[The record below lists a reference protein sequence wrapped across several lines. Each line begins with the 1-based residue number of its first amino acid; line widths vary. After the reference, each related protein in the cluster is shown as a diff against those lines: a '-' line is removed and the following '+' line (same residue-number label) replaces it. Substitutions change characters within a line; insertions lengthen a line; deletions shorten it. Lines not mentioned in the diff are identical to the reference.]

1 MVIKSITFANARE
14 GWQIW
19 EEKLNQL
26 DAPAGQILMGMEA
39 TSRYGENL
47 YQELEQRGY
56 VLRLLHPGQTH
67 HFHQQRGLRAKT
79 DRLDAMTIARAL
91 LSGEARM
98 GYVPS
103 EQVATYREL
112 VRLHTQLSDT
122 AASYQNEIQALIV
135 VLFPEFT
142 QVFAD
147 PCLPT
152 ALSVL
157 KAFPSAQALV
167 EAGVEPLVQLLRAQP
182 AAHYG
187 RPTAKK
193 LLALANQ
200 SVSSGRAR
208 AGRSTSLRILCDQL
222 EHTQANLARLNAEIE
237 QLLNTDPGVK
247 GLQQVPEFG
256 PKTLAVLRAEV
267 GDVQRFSRTDE
278 VIAYGGMD
286 IEIKESGLGSRQ
298 SQTFQTRQWPGSR
311 RVLYMTALRC
321 IHRQDSAFGVYYQRL
336 VQRGLKKGSALMAVM
351 RKLLAVA
358 AHLLM
363 HEGEEYDSNKVCG
376 SRESVCR
383 RLEARYSEVQGGYL
397 FLLPK
402 GFFALLAQDL
412 TNLMASL
419 PRLRHQYQSRGRAT
433 CPKLEK
439 S

>member
-1 MVIKSITFANARE
+1 MNKTPPASSEEGANIQYVCGIDIGSQSCAGCICRPDKSVVVKSITFANARE

-26 DAPAGQILMGMEA
+26 DAPPSQILIGMEA

-47 YQELEQRGY
+47 YHELEQRGY

-67 HFHQQRGLRAKT
+67 HFHQQQGLRAKT

-98 GYVPS
+98 GYVPD
-103 EQVATYREL
+103 ERVATYREL

-167 EAGVEPLVQLLRAQP
+167 EAGVEPLFQLVRAQP
-182 AAHYG
+182 VAHYG

-193 LLALANQ
+193 LVALANQ
-200 SVSSGRAR
+200 SVSSGRAI
-208 AGRSTSLRILCDQL
+208 AGRSVSLRILCDQL

-256 PKTLAVLRAEV
+256 PKTLAVLRAEL

-286 IEIKESGLGSRQ
+286 IEIKESGLWKGKAKLSKRGS
-298 SQTFQTRQWPGSR
+298 GLLR
-311 RVLYMTALRC
+311 RMLYMTALRS
-321 IHRQDSAFGVYYQRL
+321 IHREDSAFGVYYQRL
-336 VQRGLKKGSALMAVM
+336 VERGLKTGSALMAVM
-351 RKLLAVA
+351 RKMLAVA
-358 AHLLM
+358 AHLLR
-363 HEGEEYDSNKVCG
+363 HEGEEYDPSKVCG
-376 SRESVCR
+376 SR
-383 RLEARYSEVQGGYL
+383 AG
-397 FLLPK
+397 
-402 GFFALLAQDL
+402 
-412 TNLMASL
+412 
-419 PRLRHQYQSRGRAT
+419 
-433 CPKLEK
+433 
-439 S
+439 

>member
-1 MVIKSITFANARE
+1 MAGSEQGRKMKEKSRCAMNMPPLAPFSEGAVIKYVCGIDIGSQSCAGCICRPDKSVVIKSITFANARE

-26 DAPAGQILMGMEA
+26 DAPPGQILIGMEA

-47 YQELEQRGY
+47 YHELEQRGY

-98 GYVPS
+98 GYVPG

-122 AASYQNEIQALIV
+122 AAGYQNEIQALIV

-167 EAGVEPLVQLLRAQP
+167 EAGVEPLFQLLRAQP

-193 LLALANQ
+193 LVALANQ

-222 EHTQANLARLNAEIE
+222 EHTQANLARLTAEIE

-256 PKTLAVLRAEV
+256 LKTLAVLRAEL

-286 IEIKESGLGSRQ
+286 IQIKESGLWKGKAKLSKRGS
-298 SQTFQTRQWPGSR
+298 GLLR

-321 IHRQDSAFGVYYQRL
+321 IHREDSAFGVYYRRL
-336 VQRGLKKGSALMAVM
+336 VARGVKKGSALMAVM

-358 AHLLM
+358 THLLM
-363 HEGEEYDSNKVCG
+363 HEGEEYDPCKVCG
-376 SRESVCR
+376 SN
-383 RLEARYSEVQGGYL
+383 AG
-397 FLLPK
+397 
-402 GFFALLAQDL
+402 
-412 TNLMASL
+412 
-419 PRLRHQYQSRGRAT
+419 
-433 CPKLEK
+433 
-439 S
+439 

>member
-1 MVIKSITFANARE
+1 MMRGNEQEPSLKEKRRCAMKMPPPAPSSEGAVIKYVCGIDIGSQCCVGCICRPDKSVVIKSITFANARE

-19 EEKLNQL
+19 EEKLKQL
-26 DAPAGQILMGMEA
+26 DAPAGEILIGMEA

-98 GYVPS
+98 GYVPD

-122 AASYQNEIQALIV
+122 AASYQNEIQALVV

-142 QVFAD
+142 QVKAS

-152 ALSVL
+152 ALAVL

-167 EAGVEPLVQLLRAQP
+167 EAGVEALVQVLRAQP

-193 LLALANQ
+193 LVALANQ

-222 EHTQANLARLNAEIE
+222 EHTQANLARLNTEIE

-256 PKTLAVLRAEV
+256 PKTLAVLRAEL
-267 GDVQRFSRTDE
+267 GDVQRFSRIDARDCLWGDGYRDQGE
-278 VIAYGGMD
+278 RSQD
-286 IEIKESGLGSRQ
+286 RQ
-298 SQTFQTRQWPGSR
+298 SQTFQTRQWLAATRPLHERSALHSSE
-311 RVLYMTALRC
+311 RVGLWCLL
-321 IHRQDSAFGVYYQRL
+321 SAFGATRPQE
-336 VQRGLKKGSALMAVM
+336 GLRTDGRDAQNVGS
-351 RKLLAVA
+351 
-358 AHLLM
+358 
-363 HEGEEYDSNKVCG
+363 GC
-376 SRESVCR
+376 
-383 RLEARYSEVQGGYL
+383 
-397 FLLPK
+397 P
-402 GFFALLAQDL
+402 L
-412 TNLMASL
+412 THA
-419 PRLRHQYQSRGRAT
+419 
-433 CPKLEK
+433 
-439 S
+439 

>member
-1 MVIKSITFANARE
+1 VVIKSITFANARE

-26 DAPAGQILMGMEA
+26 DASAGQILIGMEA

-47 YQELEQRGY
+47 YHELEQRGY

-79 DRLDAMTIARAL
+79 DRLDAMTIARTL

-112 VRLHTQLSDT
+112 VRLHTRLSDT
-122 AASYQNEIQALIV
+122 AAGYQNEIQALIV

-167 EAGVEPLVQLLRAQP
+167 EAGVDPLFQLLRAQP
-182 AAHYG
+182 VAHYG

-193 LLALANQ
+193 LVALANQ

-222 EHTQANLARLNAEIE
+222 EHTQANLAHLNAEIE

-256 PKTLAVLRAEV
+256 PKTVAVLRAEL

-286 IEIKESGLGSRQ
+286 IEIKESGLWKGKAKLSKRGS
-298 SQTFQTRQWPGSR
+298 GLVR
-311 RVLYMTALRC
+311 RVLYMAALRS
-321 IHRQDSAFGVYYQRL
+321 IHRDGSAFGVYYQRL
-336 VQRGLKKGSALMAVM
+336 VERGLKKGSALMAVM
-351 RKLLAVA
+351 RKMLAVA
-358 AHLLM
+358 AHLLR
-363 HEGEEYDSNKVCG
+363 HEGEEYDPSKVCG
-376 SRESVCR
+376 SS
-383 RLEARYSEVQGGYL
+383 
-397 FLLPK
+397 
-402 GFFALLAQDL
+402 
-412 TNLMASL
+412 AS
-419 PRLRHQYQSRGRAT
+419 
-433 CPKLEK
+433 
-439 S
+439 